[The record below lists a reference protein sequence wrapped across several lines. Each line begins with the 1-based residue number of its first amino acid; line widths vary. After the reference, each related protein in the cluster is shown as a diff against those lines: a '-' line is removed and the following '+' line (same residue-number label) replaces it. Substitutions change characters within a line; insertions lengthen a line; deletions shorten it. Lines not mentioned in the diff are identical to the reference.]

1 MDGVFLSP
9 NEDEFVGRIAE
20 ELEHFMLQ
28 GQHHRVLLFPPL
40 SSRLRYLI
48 HRTVDNVDLLSS
60 FSVGEGWRRRTVIC
74 HSAVRLPSET
84 SDQKPSSNPPRPQRP
99 PQPWGRGA
107 RGGRLRHSGEV
118 HSDNSR
124 ACVGSGRIKRPPRKK
139 PDKALY
145 VPKAMRKKAEWG
157 EQESPVA
164 AGTESGGD
172 MAQEEE
178 ICPKASVGDAQEE
191 LGKSEGSPGGVSLAL
206 GKQQEPG
213 EECVS
218 GKSNDDTN
226 DERPPC
232 CTDVPSL
239 ENSNDFSG
247 QESQDKDCSDSLS
260 SVHNKNPIEAE
271 EQDQSCDNTI
281 IPEGSKILCQLQAE
295 DQNSQDAGVAECG
308 KNSSLSGSRSSNCC
322 TDPAAAESSA
332 MSLVLENQDKSCA
345 AAKSLESGGNVSPP
359 EEQGKDFVNAGTGEG
374 GKSFSELESQDQ
386 ECPSVPQ
393 VGRNQNPPEAQN
405 EPLATPEP
413 VHGADPSAP
422 AEQNERWVDAPVQ
435 NRSGKVSVAEEED
448 KERSGLAEALWREL
462 HLSASND
469 FSGQESQ
476 DKDCSDSLSSVHNK
490 NPIEA
495 EEQDQS
501 CDNTIIPEGSKI
513 LCQLQAE
520 DQNSQDAGV
529 AECGKNSS
537 LSGSRSS
544 NCCTDPAAAESS
556 AMSLVLENQDKSCA
570 AAKSLES
577 GGNVS
582 PPEEQGKDFVNA
594 GTGEGGKSF
603 SELESQDQECPS
615 VPQVGR
621 NQNPPEAQNEPLAT
635 PEPVHGADPS
645 APAEQNERWV
655 DAPVQ
660 NRSGKVSVAEEED
673 KERSGLAEALWRELH
688 LSAGDKEESA
698 AIRGQSSLEDD
709 CTAELFAEIVG
720 YLTVKDVSIEKIS
733 FDYSSYGD
741 AQLGEG
747 DFGHVTEIYDFSP
760 SLKTEHLLEAF
771 SDFHESGFKIQW
783 VDDTHALG
791 IFSSLSTA
799 SQALGR
805 RYPSLKIRPLIHA
818 TKQSKIKALQR
829 PKLLHLAKER
839 PQTDTAV
846 AKRLV
851 TRALGLKHKQ
861 QGISGTEA
869 LLPESLDQEE

>member
-74 HSAVRLPSET
+74 HSAVRLPTET

-99 PQPWGRGA
+99 PQPWGRGG
-107 RGGRLRHSGEV
+107 RGGRLRYGGEA
-118 HSDNSR
+118 HGDSR

-145 VPKAMRKKAEWG
+145 IPKAMRKKAEWG

-164 AGTESGGD
+164 AGAESGGD
-172 MAQEEE
+172 VAREEE
-178 ICPKASVGDAQEE
+178 ICPEASVGDAQEE
-191 LGKSEGSPGGVSLAL
+191 LGRSEGSPGGVSLAF
-206 GKQQEPG
+206 GKPEEPG
-213 EECVS
+213 EECVL
-218 GKSNDDTN
+218 GRSNDDTN
-226 DERPPC
+226 DECPPC
-232 CTDVPSL
+232 CTGVPSL
-239 ENSNDFSG
+239 GNSNDFSG
-247 QESQDKDCSDSLS
+247 QERQDKDCSDSLS
-260 SVHNKNPIEAE
+260 SVHNKNPTEAE
-271 EQDQSCDNTI
+271 LKQDQSCDNTI

-295 DQNSQDAGVAECG
+295 DQSSRDASVVECG
-308 KNSSLSGSRSSNCC
+308 KNSSLSESGSSNCC

-332 MSLVLENQDKSCA
+332 TSLVLENQDKSCA
-345 AAKSLESGGNVSPP
+345 AAKSLESGGNVSLP
-359 EEQGKDFVNAGTGEG
+359 EEQGKDFVNAGAGEG

-386 ECPSVPQ
+386 ECPSVAR
-393 VGRNQNPPEAQN
+393 VEGNQNPPEAQN

-413 VHGADPSAP
+413 VRGADPSAP
-422 AEQNERWVDAPVQ
+422 EDQDERWVDAPAQ
-435 NRSGKVSVAEEED
+435 NRSGKVPVAEEED
-448 KERSGLAEALWREL
+448 KERSGLA
-462 HLSASND
+462 D
-469 FSGQESQ
+469 
-476 DKDCSDSLSSVHNK
+476 
-490 NPIEA
+490 
-495 EEQDQS
+495 
-501 CDNTIIPEGSKI
+501 
-513 LCQLQAE
+513 
-520 DQNSQDAGV
+520 
-529 AECGKNSS
+529 
-537 LSGSRSS
+537 
-544 NCCTDPAAAESS
+544 
-556 AMSLVLENQDKSCA
+556 
-570 AAKSLES
+570 
-577 GGNVS
+577 
-582 PPEEQGKDFVNA
+582 
-594 GTGEGGKSF
+594 
-603 SELESQDQECPS
+603 
-615 VPQVGR
+615 
-621 NQNPPEAQNEPLAT
+621 
-635 PEPVHGADPS
+635 
-645 APAEQNERWV
+645 
-655 DAPVQ
+655 
-660 NRSGKVSVAEEED
+660 
-673 KERSGLAEALWRELH
+673 ALWRELH

-709 CTAELFAEIVG
+709 CSAELFAEIVG
-720 YLTVKDVSIEKIS
+720 YLTVKDISIEKIS

-741 AQLGEG
+741 AQLSEG

-760 SLKTEHLLEAF
+760 SLKTEHLLEVF

-791 IFSSLSTA
+791 IFSSLSAA

-861 QGISGTEA
+861 QDVSGTEV

>member
-84 SDQKPSSNPPRPQRP
+84 GDQKPSSNPPRPHRP
-99 PQPWGRGA
+99 PQPWGRGG
-107 RGGRLRHSGEV
+107 RGGRLRHGGEM
-118 HSDNSR
+118 HGDNSR

-145 VPKAMRKKAEWG
+145 IPKAMRKKAEWG

-164 AGTESGGD
+164 AGTESGGNT
-172 MAQEEE
+172 AREEE

-218 GKSNDDTN
+218 GKNN
-226 DERPPC
+226 DEANSECPPC
-232 CTDVPSL
+232 CMDVPPL

-247 QESQDKDCSDSLS
+247 QESQDKDCSDSLT
-260 SVHNKNPIEAE
+260 SVHNKSPTEAE
-271 EQDQSCDNTI
+271 DQDLSCDNAV
-281 IPEGSKILCQLQAE
+281 IPEDSKILCQLRAE
-295 DQNSQDAGVAECG
+295 DQNSRDAGVLECG
-308 KNSSLSGSRSSNCC
+308 KNSSLSESRGNNCC
-322 TDPAAAESSA
+322 TDLAVAESSA
-332 MSLVLENQDKSCA
+332 ALPVLENQGKSCA

-359 EEQGKDFVNAGTGEG
+359 EEQGKDFVNAGLVEG
-374 GKSFSELESQDQ
+374 VESFSELESQDQ
-386 ECPSVPQ
+386 ECPNAAQ
-393 VGRNQNPPEAQN
+393 VEHTQCQNPLEARN
-405 EPLATPEP
+405 EPLAASEP
-413 VHGADPSAP
+413 VCGADPSAP
-422 AEQNERWVDAPVQ
+422 ENQNERWEDAPVQ
-435 NRSGKVSVAEEED
+435 NRSGKVPVAEEED
-448 KERSGLAEALWREL
+448 KECSGLADAL
-462 HLSASND
+462 
-469 FSGQESQ
+469 
-476 DKDCSDSLSSVHNK
+476 C
-490 NPIEA
+490 
-495 EEQDQS
+495 
-501 CDNTIIPEGSKI
+501 
-513 LCQLQAE
+513 
-520 DQNSQDAGV
+520 
-529 AECGKNSS
+529 
-537 LSGSRSS
+537 
-544 NCCTDPAAAESS
+544 
-556 AMSLVLENQDKSCA
+556 
-570 AAKSLES
+570 
-577 GGNVS
+577 
-582 PPEEQGKDFVNA
+582 
-594 GTGEGGKSF
+594 
-603 SELESQDQECPS
+603 
-615 VPQVGR
+615 
-621 NQNPPEAQNEPLAT
+621 
-635 PEPVHGADPS
+635 
-645 APAEQNERWV
+645 
-655 DAPVQ
+655 
-660 NRSGKVSVAEEED
+660 
-673 KERSGLAEALWRELH
+673 RELH
-688 LSAGDKEESA
+688 LSAGDKEENA
-698 AIRGQSSLEDD
+698 AVCGQGSLEDD

-720 YLTVKDVSIEKIS
+720 YLTVKDISIEKIS
-733 FDYSSYGD
+733 FDYSNYGD
-741 AQLGEG
+741 AQLSEG

-861 QGISGTEA
+861 QGVLGTEM

>member
-99 PQPWGRGA
+99 PQPWGRGG
-107 RGGRLRHSGEV
+107 RGGRLRHGGEA
-118 HSDNSR
+118 HGDNAR

-164 AGTESGGD
+164 AGAESGGD
-172 MAQEEE
+172 AAQEEE
-178 ICPKASVGDAQEE
+178 IFPKAAVGDAQEE
-191 LGKSEGSPGGVSLAL
+191 LGESEGSPGGVSLAL
-206 GKQQEPG
+206 GKRREPG

-218 GKSNDDTN
+218 GKNNDDAN

-232 CTDVPSL
+232 CTGVPSL

-260 SVHNKNPIEAE
+260 SVHNKNPTEAE
-271 EQDQSCDNTI
+271 EQDRSCDNTI

-295 DQNSQDAGVAECG
+295 DQNSRDAGVGECG
-308 KNSSLSGSRSSNCC
+308 KNSSLSESGGRSCC
-322 TDPAAAESSA
+322 TDLAAAESSA
-332 MSLVLENQDKSCA
+332 TSLVLENRDKSCA
-345 AAKSLESGGNVSPP
+345 AAKSLESGGNLSLP
-359 EEQGKDFVNAGTGEG
+359 EERGKDFGNAGAVEG
-374 GKSFSELESQDQ
+374 GESFSELESRDE
-386 ECPSVPQ
+386 ECSSSAQ
-393 VGRNQNPPEAQN
+393 AERDQNPPEAQN
-405 EPLATPEP
+405 EPLAAHEP
-413 VHGADPSAP
+413 VRGAD
-422 AEQNERWVDAPVQ
+422 AEDRNERWVEAPAQ
-435 NRSGKVSVAEEED
+435 NRGGKVPVAEEED
-448 KERSGLAEALWREL
+448 KERPGLADALWHEL
-462 HLSASND
+462 
-469 FSGQESQ
+469 
-476 DKDCSDSLSSVHNK
+476 
-490 NPIEA
+490 
-495 EEQDQS
+495 
-501 CDNTIIPEGSKI
+501 
-513 LCQLQAE
+513 
-520 DQNSQDAGV
+520 
-529 AECGKNSS
+529 
-537 LSGSRSS
+537 R
-544 NCCTDPAAAESS
+544 
-556 AMSLVLENQDKSCA
+556 
-570 AAKSLES
+570 
-577 GGNVS
+577 
-582 PPEEQGKDFVNA
+582 
-594 GTGEGGKSF
+594 
-603 SELESQDQECPS
+603 
-615 VPQVGR
+615 
-621 NQNPPEAQNEPLAT
+621 
-635 PEPVHGADPS
+635 
-645 APAEQNERWV
+645 
-655 DAPVQ
+655 
-660 NRSGKVSVAEEED
+660 
-673 KERSGLAEALWRELH
+673 
-688 LSAGDKEESA
+688 LSAGGREESA
-698 AIRGQSSLEDD
+698 AVRGQSSLEDD
-709 CTAELFAEIVG
+709 CTAELLAEIVG

-741 AQLGEG
+741 AQLSEG

-760 SLKTEHLLEAF
+760 SLKTEHLLEVF

-791 IFSSLSTA
+791 IFSSLSAA

-861 QGISGTEA
+861 QQGASGTEA

>member
-1 MDGVFLSP
+1 SAATLALRCMDGVFLSP

-99 PQPWGRGA
+99 PQPWGRGG
-107 RGGRLRHSGEV
+107 RGGRLRHGGEGPG
-118 HSDNSR
+118 DNPR

-164 AGTESGGD
+164 AGAESGGD
-172 MAQEEE
+172 VAQEEE

-206 GKQQEPG
+206 GKQQESG
-213 EECVS
+213 EEGVL
-218 GKSNDDTN
+218 GKSNDDAN

-260 SVHNKNPIEAE
+260 SVHNKTSIEAE
-271 EQDQSCDNTI
+271 EQDQSCDNT
-281 IPEGSKILCQLQAE
+281 
-295 DQNSQDAGVAECG
+295 
-308 KNSSLSGSRSSNCC
+308 
-322 TDPAAAESSA
+322 
-332 MSLVLENQDKSCA
+332 
-345 AAKSLESGGNVSPP
+345 
-359 EEQGKDFVNAGTGEG
+359 
-374 GKSFSELESQDQ
+374 
-386 ECPSVPQ
+386 
-393 VGRNQNPPEAQN
+393 
-405 EPLATPEP
+405 
-413 VHGADPSAP
+413 
-422 AEQNERWVDAPVQ
+422 
-435 NRSGKVSVAEEED
+435 NRSEKVPVAEEED
-448 KERSGLAEALWREL
+448 KERSGLADALWR
-462 HLSASND
+462 
-469 FSGQESQ
+469 
-476 DKDCSDSLSSVHNK
+476 
-490 NPIEA
+490 
-495 EEQDQS
+495 
-501 CDNTIIPEGSKI
+501 
-513 LCQLQAE
+513 
-520 DQNSQDAGV
+520 
-529 AECGKNSS
+529 
-537 LSGSRSS
+537 
-544 NCCTDPAAAESS
+544 
-556 AMSLVLENQDKSCA
+556 
-570 AAKSLES
+570 
-577 GGNVS
+577 
-582 PPEEQGKDFVNA
+582 
-594 GTGEGGKSF
+594 
-603 SELESQDQECPS
+603 
-615 VPQVGR
+615 
-621 NQNPPEAQNEPLAT
+621 
-635 PEPVHGADPS
+635 
-645 APAEQNERWV
+645 
-655 DAPVQ
+655 
-660 NRSGKVSVAEEED
+660 
-673 KERSGLAEALWRELH
+673 GLR
-688 LSAGDKEESA
+688 LSAGDKEESVA
-698 AIRGQSSLEDD
+698 TRGQSSLEDD

-720 YLTVKDVSIEKIS
+720 YLTVKDISIEKIS
-733 FDYSSYGD
+733 VDYSSYGD
-741 AQLGEG
+741 AQLSEG

-760 SLKTEHLLEAF
+760 SLKTEHLLEVF

-791 IFSSLSTA
+791 IFSSLSAA

-861 QGISGTEA
+861 QGGSGTDV